1 MPDTVLEIT
10 VLSEN
15 TVGAPLGL
23 AGEWGLAM
31 LVETAGKK
39 FLFDTGERGALLE
52 NAAALGVGLASVD
65 ALVMSHGHYDHSGG
79 MQAFLRLR
87 GRLPVYAH
95 PDFFTFHYD
104 NRGKPRYIGVPF
116 CKEALTSLGA
126 DFILT
131 HEPRELTPGVWISG
145 EIPRKTDFEK
155 GDSSLICLDNTGNQV
170 PDALYDDMSLY
181 CVVPGGLVII
191 LGCAHAGLVNIIE
204 HAREVTG
211 VSKVYGI
218 IGGTHLGPAP
228 VSQQEAT
235 INYLQSLE
243 LQFIAPNHCTGQPVM
258 ARLAGIFGSRFHFA
272 PAGAKFTFST
282 NDQ

>member
-1 MPDTVLEIT
+1 MPNTVLEIT

-52 NAAALGVGLASVD
+52 NAAALGVGLKSVD
-65 ALVMSHGHYDHSGG
+65 ALVMSHGHSDHSGG

-87 GRLPVYAH
+87 GKLPVYAH
-95 PDFFTFHYD
+95 PDFFASHYGNPD
-104 NRGKPRYIGVPF
+104 KPRYIGVPF
-116 CKEALTSLGA
+116 CKEALANSGA

-131 HEPRELTPGVWISG
+131 HGPREIIPGVWVSG
-145 EIPRKTDFEK
+145 EIPRRTDFEK
-155 GDSSLICLDNTGNQV
+155 VDSGLFCLDNSGNKM
-170 PDALYDDMSLY
+170 PDDLHDDMSLY

-235 INYLQSLE
+235 INFLQSLE
-243 LQFIAPNHCTGQPVM
+243 LQFIAPNHCTGQPMM

-282 NDQ
+282 NA